1 MNKRTSVIRSEML
14 RDQRGNSGCEVKG
27 NCLEDVTRQENYEDV
42 IYELGIHLLDDTV
55 FQGALKH

>member
-27 NCLEDVTRQENYEDV
+27 HCLEDVTRQEN
-42 IYELGIHLLDDTV
+42 
-55 FQGALKH
+55 